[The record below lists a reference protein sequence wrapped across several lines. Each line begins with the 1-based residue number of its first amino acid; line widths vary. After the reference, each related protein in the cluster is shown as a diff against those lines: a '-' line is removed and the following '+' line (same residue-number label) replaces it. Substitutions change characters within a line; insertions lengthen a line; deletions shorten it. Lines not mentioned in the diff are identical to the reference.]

1 MRDLRPIIA
10 KNIAKLRTDNKMT
23 QLTLAEVLNYSDKAV
38 SKWERAEALPD
49 VTVLK
54 QIADYFGVSVD
65 YLLEPQHKGTEV
77 NSKELVRLRKRNR
90 LIISLVSLIGV
101 WVLASFVFAIL
112 MVADAPFAPWLMFIY
127 ATAVSSVVAVV
138 FNSIW
143 GIRKLNYLIVTLL
156 LWSVLTSVYLTLL
169 VVFSINIWALFIVG
183 APLQLILLFLPWL
196 TVTGRRK
203 EIKETDASANA
214 TAPTET
220 AD

>member
-127 ATAVSSVVAVV
+127 ATAVSSVVGVV

-143 GIRKLNYLIVTLL
+143 GIRKMNYLIVTLL
-156 LWSVLTSVYLTLL
+156 LWSTLTSVYLTLL

-203 EIKETDASANA
+203 EIKETDASSNA
-214 TAPTET
+214 APPTET